1 MMESL
6 NDMVDVKNDDS
17 GDVAPR
23 VKTKANAK
31 PVVTLRPDI
40 FGDVEVTVQAILG
53 RGSLPVRH
61 LLELA
66 PGGVV
71 ELETP
76 LDGQLE
82 LMLNGKLIARGEL
95 VAVEDRFGIR
105 ISEIIAN

>member
-6 NDMVDVKNDDS
+6 NDMVDVENDDS
-17 GDVAPR
+17 GNGAERVAT
-23 VKTKANAK
+23 KTKAK
-31 PVVTLRPDI
+31 PVVTLRSDI
-40 FGDVEVTVQAILG
+40 LGDVDVTVQAMLG
-53 RGSLPVRH
+53 RGSLPVRR

-95 VAVEDRFGIR
+95 VAVEDRFGVR
-105 ISEIIAN
+105 ISEIIAD